1 MMLLI
6 LALALGVTLGLL
18 TNIQIPAGLLT
29 YVGVA
34 VLAAFDSCLG
44 GIRASLEQSFDD
56 KAFAFGFVTNTLL
69 AALIVFVGDRIGV
82 RELYLAAVV
91 AFGIRLFD
99 NLATVRRLVFQR
111 RGWE

>member
-1 MMLLI
+1 MVLV
-6 LALALGVTLGLL
+6 LALALGVALGLL
-18 TNIQIPAGLLT
+18 TDITIPAALLT

-34 VLAAFDSCLG
+34 VLAAFDSVMG
-44 GIRASLEQSFDD
+44 GIRASLENTFDD
-56 KAFAFGFVTNTLL
+56 KVFVFGFLTNTLL
-69 AALIVFVGDRIGV
+69 AAFIVFIGDRIGV

-99 NLATVRRLVFQR
+99 NLGIVRRIMFQR

>member
-1 MMLLI
+1 MVLV
-6 LALALGVTLGLL
+6 LALALGVSIGLL
-18 TNIQIPAGLLT
+18 TDIQVPAALLT

-44 GIRASLEQSFDD
+44 GIRASLERTFNDRV
-56 KAFAFGFVTNTLL
+56 FVFGFLTNTLL
-69 AALIVFVGDRIGV
+69 AGFIVFIGDRIGV

-99 NLATVRRLVFQR
+99 NLGTVRRLLFERQ
-111 RGWE
+111 GWE

>member
-1 MMLLI
+1 MVLI
-6 LALALGVTLGLL
+6 LSLALGVALGLL
-18 TNIQIPAGLLT
+18 TDITIPAALLT

-34 VLAAFDSCLG
+34 VLAAFDSVMG
-44 GIRASLEQSFDD
+44 GIRASLENTFDD
-56 KAFAFGFVTNTLL
+56 KVFIFGFLTNTLL
-69 AALIVFVGDRIGV
+69 AAFIVFIGDRIGV

-99 NLATVRRLVFQR
+99 NLGIVRRIMFQR

>member
-1 MMLLI
+1 MI
-6 LALALGVTLGLL
+6 LVLSLALGVAVGLL
-18 TNIQIPAGLLT
+18 TNLSIPAALLT

-34 VLAAFDSCLG
+34 VLAAFDSVMG
-44 GIRASLEQSFDD
+44 GIRASLENTFDD
-56 KAFAFGFVTNTLL
+56 RVFIFGFLTNTLL
-69 AALIVFVGDRIGV
+69 AAFIVFIGDRIGV

-99 NLATVRRLVFQR
+99 NLAIVRRILFQR

>member
-1 MMLLI
+1 MVLVLS
-6 LALALGVTLGLL
+6 LALGVALGLL
-18 TNIQIPAGLLT
+18 TDITIPAALLT

-34 VLAAFDSCLG
+34 VLAAFDSVMG
-44 GIRASLEQSFDD
+44 GIRASLENTFDD
-56 KAFAFGFVTNTLL
+56 KVFIFGFLTNTLL
-69 AALIVFVGDRIGV
+69 AAFIVFIGDRIGV

-99 NLATVRRLVFQR
+99 NLGIVRRIVFQR